1 MKVVEHLNSAKSTL
15 FSFELLPPLK
25 GHTLQTIF
33 DTIDP
38 LVEFNP
44 AYINVTY
51 HREEVVYRPTPNG
64 ALNPTVLR
72 RRPGTVG
79 IAAAIQHKYKVDI
92 VPHIICGGF
101 NQLETEDAL
110 IDLDFLGIHNVLA
123 VRGDAD
129 KITGRFDPKLGG
141 HRYAVDLVKQVID
154 MNNGLYQDDT
164 LEKPNPTNFCVGV
177 AGYPEKH
184 AEAPNTISDLKRL
197 KEKVDAGA
205 EYIVTQMFFDNSKYF
220 EFVKQCRE
228 IGITVPIIPGIK
240 PVSLKEHLSIL
251 PKVFNV
257 QLPQDLVKGMEL
269 CCDNKAVKELGV
281 EWAIAQVK
289 ELKEKGVPSI
299 HFYTMGKSDNI
310 ARIAKTVF

>member
-1 MKVVEHLNSAKSTL
+1 MKVIDHLNNSKSML
-15 FSFELLPPLK
+15 FSLELLPPLK
-25 GHTLQTIF
+25 GSTLQTIF
-33 DTIDP
+33 DNIDQ
-38 LVEFNP
+38 LIEFNP

-51 HREEVVYRPTPNG
+51 HREEVVYRATPSG
-64 ALNPTVLR
+64 GIGPAIVR

-79 IAAAIQHKYKVDI
+79 ISAAIQHRYKIDV

-101 NQLETEDAL
+101 NCFETEDAL
-110 IDLDFLGIHNVLA
+110 IDLDFLGIQNVLV

-129 KITGRFDPKLGG
+129 KITGRFEPKPDG
-141 HRYAVDLVKQVID
+141 HRHAVDLVKQVIT
-154 MNNGLYQDDT
+154 MNSGLYLDET
-164 LEKPNPTNFCVGV
+164 LEKPNPTSFCVGV

-184 AEAPNTISDLKRL
+184 AEAPNMTSDLQHL

-205 EYIVTQMFFDNSKYF
+205 DYIVTQMFFDNKCYF
-220 EFVKQCRE
+220 DFVKKCRD

-257 QLPQDLVKGMEL
+257 QLPQDLVKDMEQ
-269 CCDNKAVKELGV
+269 CRDNKSVKELGIK
-281 EWAIAQVK
+281 WAIAQAK
-289 ELKEKGVPSI
+289 ELKSQGAPSI

-310 ARIAKTVF
+310 AKIAKEVY

>member
-1 MKVVEHLNSAKSTL
+1 MKVIEHLNNANSTL

-33 DTIDP
+33 DTINP
-38 LVEFNP
+38 LMEFNP

-51 HREEVVYRPTPNG
+51 HREEVIYRTAPNG
-64 ALNPTVLR
+64 VIHPAILR

-79 IAAAIQHKYKVDI
+79 ISAAIQHKYKVDI

-101 NQLETEDAL
+101 NMAETEDAL

-129 KITGRFDPKLGG
+129 KITGRFEVKAGG
-141 HRYAVDLVKQVID
+141 HKYAIDLVKQIIA
-154 MNNGLYQDDT
+154 MNKGSYQDET

-184 AEAPNTISDLKRL
+184 AEAPNITSDIQRL

-205 EYIVTQMFFDNSKYF
+205 DYIVTQMFFDNSKF
-220 EFVKQCRE
+220 FKFVDKCRE

-240 PVSLKEHLSIL
+240 PLSLKEHISIL

-257 QLPQDLVKGMEL
+257 QLPQGLVKEL
-269 CCDNKAVKELGV
+269 ERCPDNKAVKELGV
-281 EWAIAQVK
+281 EWAACQAK
-289 ELKEKGVPSI
+289 ELKAKGVPSI

-310 ARIAKTVF
+310 YNIAKRVY

>member
-1 MKVVEHLNSAKSTL
+1 MKVIDHINNAKSTL

-25 GHTLQTIF
+25 GSTLQTIF

-64 ALNPTVLR
+64 TLIPTVLR

-101 NQLETEDAL
+101 TQLETEDAL
-110 IDLDFLGIHNVLA
+110 IDLDFLGIHNILV

-129 KITGRFDPKLGG
+129 KIIGKFEPKVGG
-141 HRYAVDLVKQVID
+141 HRYAVDLVRQVIA
-154 MNNGLYQDDT
+154 MNNGSYQDES
-164 LEKPNPTNFCVGV
+164 LEKPNPTNYCVGV

-184 AEAPNTISDLKRL
+184 AEAPNNFTDLKHL

-205 EYIVTQMFFDNSKYF
+205 EYIVTQMFFDNSKFF
-220 EFVKQCRE
+220 EFEKQCRE

-240 PVSLKEHLSIL
+240 PISLKEHLSIL

-257 QLPQDLVKGMEL
+257 HLPQDLVNGMES
-269 CCDNKAVKELGV
+269 CRDNKAVKELGV
-281 EWAIAQVK
+281 EWAIMQAK
-289 ELKEKGVPSI
+289 ELKSRGVPSI

-310 ARIAKTVF
+310 AKIAKKVY

>member
-1 MKVVEHLNSAKSTL
+1 MKVIDHINNAKSTL

-38 LVEFNP
+38 LMEFNP
-44 AYINVTY
+44 SYINITY
-51 HREEVVYRPTPNG
+51 HREEVVYRTDASGQQHPR
-64 ALNPTVLR
+64 VLR

-79 IAAAIQHKYKVDI
+79 IAASIQHRYNIDV

-101 NQLETEDAL
+101 TRGDTEDAL
-110 IDLDFLGIHNVLA
+110 IDLDFLGIQNVLV

-129 KITGRFDPKLGG
+129 KITGRFEPRPGG
-141 HRYAVDLVKQVID
+141 HRYAVDLVKQIMD
-154 MNNGLYQDDT
+154 MNRGVYQDET

-184 AEAPNTISDLKRL
+184 AEAPNLKSDIQRL

-205 EYIVTQMFFDNSKYF
+205 DYVVTQMFFDNTKYF
-220 EFVKQCRE
+220 EFVARCRE
-228 IGITVPIIPGIK
+228 VGINVPIIPGLK
-240 PVSLKEHLSIL
+240 PLSLKEHLYIL

-257 QLPQDLVKGMEL
+257 QLPEELVAEMEK
-269 CCDNKAVKELGV
+269 CQKNADVRELGID
-281 EWAIAQVK
+281 WAIQQAQ
-289 ELKEKGVPSI
+289 ELKRQGVPAL

-310 ARIAKTVF
+310 ARIAKRLF

>member
-1 MKVVEHLNSAKSTL
+1 MKVIDHVNNSKSTL

-25 GHTLQTIF
+25 GSTLQTIF
-33 DTIDP
+33 DTINP
-38 LVEFNP
+38 LLEFNP

-51 HREEVVYRPTPNG
+51 HREELVYKPSSNG
-64 ALNPTVLR
+64 TLVPTVLR

-79 IAAAIQHKYKVDI
+79 IAAAIQHKYKIDI

-129 KITGRFDPKLGG
+129 KIVGKFEPKIGG
-141 HRYAVDLVKQVID
+141 HRYAVDLVKQVIA
-154 MNNGLYQDDT
+154 MNNGNYQDET
-164 LEKPNPTNFCVGV
+164 LEKPNPTNFCVGI

-184 AEAPNTISDLKRL
+184 GESPNSTSDIQRL

-205 EYIVTQMFFDNSKYF
+205 DYIVTQMFFDNKYYF
-220 EFVKQCRE
+220 NFVEACRN
-228 IGITVPIIPGIK
+228 IGITVPIIPGLK

-257 QLPQDLVKGMEL
+257 ELPQDLVKEMEK
-269 CCDNKAVKELGV
+269 CCDNRSVKEVGV
-281 EWAIAQVK
+281 KWAIEQAK
-289 ELKEKGVPSI
+289 ELKRQGVPSI

-310 ARIAKTVF
+310 AKIAKEVF

>member
-1 MKVVEHLNSAKSTL
+1 MKVIEHLNRAESTL

-25 GHTLQTIF
+25 GSTLQTIF

-38 LVEFNP
+38 LLEFNP

-51 HREEVVYRPTPNG
+51 HREEVVYRPTLNG
-64 ALNPTVLR
+64 ALLPAVLR

-79 IAAAIQHKYKVDI
+79 IAAAIQHKYKIDV

-101 NQLETEDAL
+101 NQSETEDAL

-123 VRGDAD
+123 VRGDSD
-129 KITGRFDPKLGG
+129 KITGRYEAKSGG
-141 HRYAVDLVKQVID
+141 HRFAVDLVKQVIG
-154 MNNGLYQDDT
+154 MNNGIYQDES
-164 LEKPNPTNFCVGV
+164 LEKPNPTNFCIGV

-184 AEAPNTISDLKRL
+184 AEAPNGHSDLKRL

-205 EYIVTQMFFDNSKYF
+205 DYIVTQMFFNNKSYF
-220 EFVKQCRE
+220 DFVKACRD
-228 IGITVPIIPGIK
+228 IGITVPIIPGLK
-240 PVSLKEHLSIL
+240 PISLKEHLSIL

-257 QLPQDLVKGMEL
+257 QLPQDLVKEL
-269 CCDNKAVKELGV
+269 EKCCDNKSVKELGV
-281 EWAIAQVK
+281 KWAIAQAK
-289 ELKEKGVPSI
+289 ELKSQGVPSI

-310 ARIAKTVF
+310 RKIAKEVF

>member
-1 MKVVEHLNSAKSTL
+1 MKVIEHLNKANSTL

-33 DTIDP
+33 DTINP
-38 LVEFNP
+38 LMDFNP
-44 AYINVTY
+44 TYINVTY
-51 HREEVVYRPTPNG
+51 HREEVVYHTGKNG
-64 ALNPTVLR
+64 VMHPAVLR

-79 IAAAIQHKYKVDI
+79 IAAAIQHKYKVDV

-101 NQLETEDAL
+101 NKMETEDAL
-110 IDLDFLGIHNVLA
+110 IDLDFLGIENVLA
-123 VRGDAD
+123 VRGDTD
-129 KITGRFDPKLGG
+129 KITGRFEAKHGG
-141 HRYAVDLVKQVID
+141 HRYAIDLVKQIVAMNKGCYID
-154 MNNGLYQDDT
+154 ET
-164 LEKPNPTNFCVGV
+164 LEKPNSTNFCIGV

-184 AEAPNTISDLKRL
+184 AESPNFISDIQRI

-228 IGITVPIIPGIK
+228 IGIKVPIIPGIK

-257 QLPQDLVKGMEL
+257 QLPQDLVKGMEQ
-269 CCDNKAVKELGV
+269 CCDNKSVKELGV
-281 EWAIAQVK
+281 EWAITQVK
-289 ELKEKGVPSI
+289 ELKEQGVPSI

-310 ARIAKTVF
+310 TRIAKTVF

>member
-1 MKVVEHLNSAKSTL
+1 MNVTDHIKKAKSTL

-25 GHTLQTIF
+25 GNTLQTIF

-38 LVEFNP
+38 LIEFNP

-51 HREEVVYRPTPNG
+51 HREEVVYRSSTNG
-64 ALNPTVLR
+64 ILSPAILR

-79 IAAAIQHKYKVDI
+79 ISASIQHKYKVDI

-110 IDLDFLGIHNVLA
+110 IDLDFLGIHNILV
-123 VRGDAD
+123 VRGDSD
-129 KITGRFDPKLGG
+129 KITGRFDPKPGG
-141 HRYAVDLVKQVID
+141 HRYAVDLVKQVIA
-154 MNNGLYQDDT
+154 MNKGIYQDEM
-164 LEKPNPTNFCVGV
+164 LEKPNPTNFCIGV

-184 AEAPNTISDLKRL
+184 AEAPNFMSDLIRL

-205 EYIVTQMFFDNSKYF
+205 EYIVTQMFFDNKSFFSFFKS
-220 EFVKQCRE
+220 CRE

-240 PVSLKEHLSIL
+240 PISVKDHLSIL

-257 QLPQDLVKGMEL
+257 QLPQELVKEIEG
-269 CCDNKAVKELGV
+269 CSDNRSVKEVGIK
-281 EWAIAQVK
+281 WAIVQVK
-289 ELKEKGVPSI
+289 ELMQQGVPSI

-310 ARIAKTVF
+310 AKIAKAVF